1 MTLNTPAAIGAGAL
15 DQVSFGAANLMS
27 PPILSEGEP
36 GAAYLERQARRES
49 NARTYPRR
57 LPIVIRSGCG
67 VWVKDV
73 NGDDYIDCLAGA
85 GALALG
91 HNHPVVIDA
100 IRRALDD
107 ETPLQTLDLPT
118 PLKDR
123 FTDELFASLPSEFAA
138 DYKIQ
143 FCGPSGSDAIEAALK
158 LVKTAT
164 GKRGVLAFHGA
175 YHGMTHG
182 SLSVSGDGGPR
193 QSIGGLSAE
202 THFLP
207 FPLDGDCPFGL
218 GGMEGAAVGARY
230 IETVLSDPKS
240 GASSVAA
247 MILEPVQGEGGVN
260 PAPNDW
266 LRDMRRLTQRYD
278 IPLIFDEV
286 QTGLGRTGRLFAFE
300 HAGTA
305 PDVLVLSKAIGGGL
319 PLAVVVYR
327 RRLDAW
333 EAGAHAG
340 TFRGNQLA
348 FASGAVT
355 IRFIREHGLAEQA
368 AARGARLRAALEEVV
383 AGAGLA
389 ATVRGRG
396 LMLGV
401 AISSNSELRE
411 TKSELALRIQREC
424 LNRGLIVEL
433 GGRDGAVVRF
443 LPPLIISEREV
454 DAVAAR
460 FRGALHAVTSADA
473 PRQS

>member
-1 MTLNTPAAIGAGAL
+1 MTLNPLDVIGAGAKGSAGDTTMSRPL
-15 DQVSFGAANLMS
+15 VVSD
-27 PPILSEGEP
+27 SEDDS
-36 GAAYLERQARRES
+36 ACLERQARRES

-57 LPIVIRSGCG
+57 LPIVIRSGRG
-67 VWVKDV
+67 VWVKDT
-73 NGDDYIDCLAGA
+73 NGREYIDCLAGA

-91 HNHPVVIDA
+91 HNHPVIVDA
-100 IRRALDD
+100 IKRALDD
-107 ETPLQTLDLPT
+107 ETPLQTLDLAT

-123 FTDELFASLPSEFAA
+123 FTDELFACLPADFAT

-164 GKRGVLAFHGA
+164 GRRGIMAFHGA

-182 SLSVSGDGGPR
+182 SLSVSSDRGPR
-193 QSIGGLSAE
+193 QPIGGLSAE

-207 FPLDGDCPFGL
+207 FPLDRDCPFGL
-218 GGMEGAAVGARY
+218 GGAAGAAMSARY
-230 IETVLSDPKS
+230 IETILADQKS

-260 PAPNDW
+260 PAPDIW

-300 HAGTA
+300 HAGVT
-305 PDVLVLSKAIGGGL
+305 PDVLVLSKAVGGGL

-327 RRLDAW
+327 RSLDAW
-333 EAGAHAG
+333 TPGAHAG

-348 FASGAVT
+348 FAAGAAA
-355 IRFIREHGLAEQA
+355 IRFVRELGLAEHA
-368 AARGARLRAALEEVV
+368 EAIGARLRAALEEAV
-383 AGAGLA
+383 ADAGVA

-401 AISSNSELRE
+401 AIGEGADMRESNSETAR
-411 TKSELALRIQREC
+411 RIQREC
-424 LNRGLIVEL
+424 LDRGLIVEL
-433 GGRDGAVVRF
+433 GGRGSAVVRF
-443 LPPLIISEREV
+443 LPPLILSESEV
-454 DAVAAR
+454 DAIAVRFAA
-460 FRGALHAVTSADA
+460 ALRAASTPDA
-473 PRQS
+473 RLPS